1 LYYIVYENVEQMQT
15 SAPVLVN
22 GLVVGAVRDIYLKP
36 DDYTKIIVE
45 IEVNKII
52 KVPKN
57 AIAQI
62 LTTSIMGGKAVN
74 LFFENVCDG
83 DDCAKNGDYLTGETK
98 GLLDS
103 MVGVDKVDD
112 YMTALQKGVDRMM
125 DSLSY
130 SLKNKD
136 NEVGKSLRDVQATLV
151 HLRATSANLDQ
162 LLATSK
168 GNITQTLDH
177 LEAITATI
185 RTSNDA
191 IKTIFAN
198 TEAFSGQLKD
208 MDLKGT
214 TAEAKAAIANLKT
227 TLATTDKTLAE
238 VSGLI
243 QKVRA
248 GEGTLG
254 KLLNDKTLY
263 DNLNTTSHNLDLL
276 LQDVRL
282 NPKRYTRILSRKQIP
297 YQAPVNDPVKE
308 KN

>member
-1 LYYIVYENVEQMQT
+1 
-15 SAPVLVN
+15 
-22 GLVVGAVRDIYLKP
+22 
-36 DDYTKIIVE
+36 
-45 IEVNKII
+45 
-52 KVPKN
+52 
-57 AIAQI
+57 
-62 LTTSIMGGKAVN
+62 
-74 LFFENVCDG
+74 
-83 DDCAKNGDYLTGETK
+83 
-98 GLLDS
+98 
-103 MVGVDKVDD
+103 MVGIDKVDD
-112 YMTALQKGVDRMM
+112 YMAALQRGVNMIM
-125 DSLSY
+125 DSLSTG
-130 SLKNKD
+130 LKDKD

-151 HLRATSANLDQ
+151 HLRTTSANLDQ
-162 LLATSK
+162 LLAVSK

-297 YQAPVNDPVKE
+297 YQAPVNDPAKE
-308 KN
+308 GKN